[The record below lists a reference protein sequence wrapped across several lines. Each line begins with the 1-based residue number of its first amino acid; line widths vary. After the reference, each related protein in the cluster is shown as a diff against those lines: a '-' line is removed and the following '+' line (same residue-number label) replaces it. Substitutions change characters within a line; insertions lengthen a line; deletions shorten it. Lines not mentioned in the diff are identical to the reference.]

1 MNRFAV
7 AHIRLILSICV
18 GIAIFFG
25 APQHWAL
32 AVRALVSWN
41 GGVTLFLVLI
51 YLWMRSLSAQQIC
64 SRFVEE
70 DESAP
75 VILAVVTAAALVSV
89 VAIVALL
96 STAKEVSGVE
106 RTAHFAL
113 AGLTVI
119 NSWLLVPTIF
129 ALHYA
134 DMFYSAPE
142 KDRPLNFPNCDKPI
156 FWDFA
161 YFSFTI
167 SAACQ
172 TADVTT
178 QHTSIRKIVT
188 VHTVISFFFNASIL
202 GFAINVTADCSPGN
216 DASCERR
223 SCLALLPQRELI
235 HRLKD
240 CSPECS
246 RRATH

>member
-1 MNRFAV
+1 M
-7 AHIRLILSICV
+7 RLILSVCAGVLIY
-18 GIAIFFG
+18 FLS
-25 APQHWAL
+25 PQQWPL
-32 AVRALVSWN
+32 VFRALVSWN
-41 GGVTLFLVLI
+41 GAVMLFLVLI
-51 YLWMRSLSAQQIC
+51 YLWMKSLSAQQIC
-64 SRFVEE
+64 SRFIEE

-75 VILAVVTAAALVSV
+75 VILTIVIAAALLSL

-96 STAKEVSGVE
+96 STAKDVSGAA
-106 RTAHFAL
+106 RTAHFAV

-119 NSWLLVPTIF
+119 NSWVLVPTIF

-134 DMFYSAPE
+134 DMFYSATA
-142 KDRPLNFPNCDKPI
+142 KDRPLAFPNCDMPI

-188 VHTVISFFFNASIL
+188 AHTVISFFFNASIL
-202 GFAINVTADCSPGN
+202 GFAINVTAGLFAGP
-216 DASCERR
+216 
-223 SCLALLPQRELI
+223 
-235 HRLKD
+235 
-240 CSPECS
+240 
-246 RRATH
+246 

>member
-1 MNRFAV
+1 MNKFAI
-7 AHIRLILSICV
+7 AHIRLIVSLCL
-18 GIAIFFG
+18 GIALFFVT
-25 APQHWAL
+25 PTHWAM
-32 AVRALVSWN
+32 AMRVLVSWN
-41 GGVTLFLVLI
+41 CGVVLFLTLI
-51 YLWMRSLSAQQIC
+51 YLWMKSLSAKQIC
-64 SRFVEE
+64 SRFIEE

-75 VILAVVTAAALVSV
+75 VILTIVVVAALLSV

-96 STAKEVSGVE
+96 STAKDVAGAA
-106 RTAHFAL
+106 RTAHFAV

-119 NSWLLVPTIF
+119 NSWVLVPTIF

-134 DMFYSAPE
+134 DMFYSATA
-142 KDRPLNFPNCDKPI
+142 KDRPLAFPNCDMPI

-188 VHTVISFFFNASIL
+188 AHTIISFFFNASIL
-202 GFAINVTADCSPGN
+202 GFAINVTAGLFAGP
-216 DASCERR
+216 
-223 SCLALLPQRELI
+223 
-235 HRLKD
+235 
-240 CSPECS
+240 
-246 RRATH
+246 

>member
-1 MNRFAV
+1 MNKFAV
-7 AHIRLILSICV
+7 GHIRLILSVCAGVVIYFV
-18 GIAIFFG
+18 S
-25 APQHWAL
+25 PQQWPL
-32 AVRALVSWN
+32 VFRALISWN
-41 GGVTLFLVLI
+41 GGVMLFLVLI
-51 YLWMRSLSAQQIC
+51 CLWMKSLSAQQIC
-64 SRFVEE
+64 SRFIEE

-75 VILAVVTAAALVSV
+75 VILVIVIIAALLSL

-96 STAKEVSGVE
+96 STAKEASGAV

-119 NSWLLVPTIF
+119 NSWVLVPTIF

-134 DMFYSAPE
+134 DMFYSATA
-142 KDRPLNFPNCDKPI
+142 KDRPLAFPNCDMPI

-188 VHTVISFFFNASIL
+188 AHTVISFFFNASIL
-202 GFAINVTADCSPGN
+202 GFAINVTAGLF
-216 DASCERR
+216 AG
-223 SCLALLPQRELI
+223 Q
-235 HRLKD
+235 
-240 CSPECS
+240 
-246 RRATH
+246 

>member
-7 AHIRLILSICV
+7 GHIRLILSVCAGV
-18 GIAIFFG
+18 AIYFLS
-25 APQHWAL
+25 PQSWPL
-32 AVRALVSWN
+32 VFRALVSWN
-41 GGVTLFLVLI
+41 GGVMLFLVLI

-64 SRFVEE
+64 SRFIEE

-75 VILAVVTAAALVSV
+75 VILTIVIIAALLSV

-96 STAKEVSGVE
+96 STAKEVSGAV

-113 AGLTVI
+113 AGLTVV
-119 NSWLLVPTIF
+119 NTWVLVPTMF

-134 DMFYSAPE
+134 DMFYSAPA
-142 KDRPLNFPNCDKPI
+142 KDRPLAFPNCDMPI

-178 QHTSIRKIVT
+178 QHTSIRKLVT
-188 VHTVISFFFNASIL
+188 AHTVISFFFNASIL
-202 GFAINVTADCSPGN
+202 GFAINVTAGLFAGP
-216 DASCERR
+216 
-223 SCLALLPQRELI
+223 
-235 HRLKD
+235 
-240 CSPECS
+240 
-246 RRATH
+246 